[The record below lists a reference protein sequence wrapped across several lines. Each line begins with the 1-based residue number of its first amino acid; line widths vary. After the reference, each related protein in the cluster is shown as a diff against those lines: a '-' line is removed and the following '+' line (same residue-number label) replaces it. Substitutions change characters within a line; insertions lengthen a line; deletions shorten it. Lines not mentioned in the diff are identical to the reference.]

1 MGIAVLSG
9 VVDSLDVPSRVAEG
23 SAQNKWESHTP
34 GTLTPT
40 GTPDAST
47 PTRFIACVSREG
59 SASKLRSTFDLLGPL
74 GKSIQVL
81 ASQNVQAAKQSDVIL
96 LW

>member
-9 VVDSLDVPSRVAEG
+9 VVDSLDVPSRVAAG